1 MRCTVNYC
9 NDMLHCSINRIKHI
23 RMQEYES
30 TSAFF
35 ISKIC
40 VTTFFVIFY
49 KNVLTTLFVN
59 VILCLTRKVVKLQ
72 TKDVKVQ
79 KITVKSIL

>member
-1 MRCTVNYC
+1 
-9 NDMLHCSINRIKHI
+9 
-23 RMQEYES
+23 
-30 TSAFF
+30 
-35 ISKIC
+35 